1 MSQELEQYI
10 GVGRRKTATAR
21 VYLRPGGRGK
31 IVINKRPIEE
41 YFAGLPLC
49 EAVIRQPLKETH
61 TVTKYD
67 IVINVK
73 GGGFTGQAG
82 AIRHGIA
89 RALTLVNPALRSTVK
104 KAGYLMRDA
113 RKKERKKPGQP
124 KARKRFQ
131 FSKR

>member
-1 MSQELEQYI
+1 MAQEVEQYI
-10 GVGRRKTATAR
+10 GVGRRKTSIAR

-31 IVINKRPIEE
+31 ITINKRTAEE
-41 YFAGLPLC
+41 YFLGQPMC
-49 EAVIRQPLKETH
+49 EALMRQPLKDTH
-61 TVTKYD
+61 TLTKYD

-73 GGGFTGQAG
+73 GGGFNGQAG

-89 RALTLVNPALRSTVK
+89 RALTQVNPALRAPLK
-104 KAGYLMRDA
+104 LAGYLSRDA
-113 RKKERKKPGQP
+113 RAKERKKPGRP